1 MADFL
6 LSVGADVDESYIQLQ
21 KDIKKLS
28 TMLAK
33 DPVLVKVSLD
43 VDGVSTKV
51 IEKQLDTKKNIKKIS
66 KETSEDETVSL
77 NKQIALYNKINR
89 LVNSIGLNMQ
99 RRWTAAT
106 NTPSGVELSGIS
118 DFLSNLKE
126 QDLSDSKI
134 FDTVSQSVAEAEL
147 RIKDLNHE
155 IQLGGKNTK
164 AWGDRITGL
173 ASKFN
178 TWFTLSQAIMAAYS
192 TARKMITAVVELDTA
207 MTELKKVTNETDEVY
222 EKFLDNASTRAKNL
236 GAALSDTVTA
246 TADFARLGYN
256 LKEAEELAD
265 AAIVYKNVGDG
276 IEDISEASESII
288 ATMQAFGIAAEDSM
302 SVVDKFNETG
312 NNYAISSKGVGD
324 ALLRSAAAMDAANN
338 SLDET
343 IALATAANT
352 IVQDPEKVGTTLKV
366 VSMYLRA
373 AKTEAEDAGESTD
386 GMANSVSELRNEIL
400 ALTGNKVD
408 IQIDDNTFKSTYQI
422 LKELSQVW
430 GDLTD
435 ISQANILEMVGG
447 KRNANVVA
455 ALLENFSVA
464 ENALATSASAS
475 GSALAENEKYLDS
488 IQGKMSQF
496 KASFEALSSNAID
509 NEIVKDLIDIGTG
522 LLNLTN
528 QAARLNMVFGS
539 LIALF
544 YTFKGISVAT
554 HIHDIADA
562 LISGAKTADQMKSA
576 VDALSSAEKKQL
588 SIMIDN
594 AVTKQALNSAEGA
607 LTATKAAEI
616 KTTLGLAAANKTLDV
631 SAKGLKATFKSLG
644 AAIPVW
650 GWIAIGAEVLISV
663 ISAISLAAE
672 KSAQKMEE
680 LNSEFETL
688 TSEISNSAGSY
699 QQLATQFNQIVP
711 RFTELA
717 DGVDQF
723 GKNIQLTDE
732 EYAEFLQLNN
742 QIAEMFPEL
751 NLGMDE
757 NGNYMLALS
766 YSSDTLTE
774 SLRAQLEVQRELAAQ
789 NAADK
794 MPDLLDNVSEQSKTY
809 ENQIK
814 ELKADIEEY
823 QTAISGLSSAG
834 VTYIN
839 PYDDRVLA
847 LRRMLGQSKEEWDN
861 FVSEYIKDEATASI
875 DWGALVN
882 SKEVQDAL
890 GSTVDKTE
898 TELNRLEGIVSSKWK
913 KINQSAIAMTQLD
926 PVYNKLDESLQAIS
940 LKMVGALNF
949 EELGLSTQDEIENYI
964 YNNILSPLNNATPEV
979 QEAVASLSKL
989 DNFTI
994 GDGFDSSSY
1003 EEAVNKVLES
1013 LKELNVPEEL
1023 RASIKDFYDEVAE
1036 GANKAAEANDNLANS
1051 ASGMLSS
1058 LQKTEN
1064 GLNQLDQI
1072 YTDIY
1077 NKGDFDWSSLIDEDF
1092 ASQFGNLEAYEN
1104 FVEVVANSP
1113 KDIAA
1118 CQEAF
1123 NKLTSEYI
1131 YNSGVLKNVTDETKN
1146 LTVAFLQQQG
1156 VANASAIVDAQ
1167 LSYNKSVLKY
1177 ETAEFANMSYFE
1189 ALGMYETVEAGEAE
1203 KEALAGL
1210 VLQKALLNANEIDT
1224 TSEIE
1229 QLINVANAA
1238 NVTTESYKRLAQA
1251 RDYMMKAER
1260 YEQAAKESQSV
1271 SDKTHYLNDAKKYYN
1286 LAQEILTDAK
1296 TYQYNAIDPNKFK
1309 VSYSGGSSYRD
1320 AVKSAEEAAKKS
1332 AEKQETWFE
1341 KEYAYH
1347 QHLRNMNQESEEN
1360 YLSWLNSAYKR
1371 AYNERIIELDDYYKY
1386 QEEVYSG
1393 LQDLFKDYLSD
1404 IEHEISMRE
1413 NFDGESKKIIQLYRK
1428 LISEV
1433 EKEIKSARAN
1443 GLSDTDDYIQELQG
1457 KWQDYSDAIK
1467 EIQEDTTEAA
1477 KDAVK
1482 DLVDIRI
1489 DMLKQDLENEKD
1501 AIEEKLDKLKE
1512 FYDKQKEMLQDQ
1524 YDEEKYL
1531 EDQSEKRKTVADIQA
1546 EIAQLEYDNS
1556 AWAQKRKL
1564 ELAEELADA
1573 QKDLNDFE
1581 KDHALETAQ
1590 DELDKIYEM
1599 QEEEMNAELEL
1610 LDKKINDA
1618 KALYDQAIAD
1628 IKNGSTALYEEM
1640 ILWNQ
1645 KYGDGIDETI
1655 KTSWENAY
1663 VALKN
1668 YYDLYGKYYENIK
1681 LSNATGYNPPKGSW
1695 DSSNISGTN
1704 PSNKKPPVSKPSG
1717 GSSAGQATN
1726 KPSLSKGSTVTVKKT
1741 ATHFGSKSKGVRMDS
1756 FVPGSKFTVYQTSG
1770 DQVLIGLNGVY
1781 TGWIKKTD
1789 IVGYAKGTRK
1799 ATPGLHRIDEL
1810 GVETIFE
1817 SADGSRYKMFSGGEK
1832 VLNAKASN
1840 FLYDFANGGN
1850 DILIKLIKS
1859 LFDNNSLNNIST
1871 SNNYNEINMGD
1882 IIVRGNADKQTV
1894 SEIRRAQRESL
1905 TEMLKSFNNLNK

>member
-21 KDIKKLS
+21 KDIKELS
-28 TMLAK
+28 SRLAK

-77 NKQIALYNKINR
+77 NKQIALYNKISR
-89 LVNSIGLNMQ
+89 LVDSIGLNMQ

-155 IQLGGKNTK
+155 IQLSGKNTK

-178 TWFTLSQAIMAAYS
+178 TWFTLSQAIMAAYN

-302 SVVDKFNETG
+302 LVVDKFNETG

-522 LLNLTN
+522 LLNVTN
-528 QAARLNMVFGS
+528 QAAKLMTI
-539 LIALF
+539 LPPITALLVS
-544 YTFKGISVAT
+544 FKGLSVAT

-576 VDALSSAEKKQL
+576 VDALSSVEKKQL

-650 GWIAIGAEVLISV
+650 GWIAIGVEVLISV

-688 TSEISNSAGSY
+688 TSEISSSASSY

-723 GKNIQLTDE
+723 GKNIRLTDE

-751 NLGMDE
+751 NLGIDE

-774 SLRAQLEVQRELAAQ
+774 SLKAQLEVQRELAAQ

-794 MPDLLDNVSEQSKTY
+794 MPELLSNVSEQAE
-809 ENQIK
+809 ENKDKIQDFKKILDDYNKYRDKFIGNNSAFINSNAAKAMSNLLGGSAKWTELLDKYRKEDSRVDWEALINSPEIK
-814 ELKADIEEY
+814 NA
-823 QTAISGLSSAG
+823 
-834 VTYIN
+834 
-839 PYDDRVLA
+839 
-847 LRRMLGQSKEEWDN
+847 
-861 FVSEYIKDEATASI
+861 
-875 DWGALVN
+875 
-882 SKEVQDAL
+882 
-890 GSTVDKTE
+890 VDKTE
-898 TELNRLEGIVSSKWK
+898 SEINRLEGIMSSKWK
-913 KINQSAIAMTQLD
+913 QVTQSAVASTQLT
-926 PVYNKLDESLQAIS
+926 PIFSELDEGLQTIS
-940 LKMVGALNF
+940 LKMVGALDF
-949 EELGLSTQDEIENYI
+949 EKLGLSTQDDIESYI
-964 YNNILSPLNNATPEV
+964 YSDILSPLDKISPEV
-979 QEAVASLSKL
+979 QEAMTSLL
-989 DNFTI
+989 DLGNFSN

-1003 EEAVNKVLES
+1003 KESVNKVLES
-1013 LKELNVPEEL
+1013 LKELDVPEEL

-1064 GLNQLDQI
+1064 GLSQLDKI

-1077 NKGDFDWSSLIDEDF
+1077 NKGDFDWSSLVDEDF

-1123 NKLTSEYI
+1123 NKLTTEYI
-1131 YNSGVLKNVTDETKN
+1131 YNSGVLKDVTDETRN
-1146 LTVAFLQQQG
+1146 LTIAYLEQNG
-1156 VANASAIVDAQ
+1156 IANAAAIVDAQ
-1167 LSYNKSVLKY
+1167 LAYNKALLKY

-1189 ALGMYETVEAGEAE
+1189 ALSMYQTVEAGEVE
-1203 KEALAGL
+1203 KAALAGL
-1210 VLQKALLNANEIDT
+1210 VLQKAALNANKIDT
-1224 TSEIE
+1224 TAEIE

-1260 YEQAAKESQSV
+1260 YEQSAKESQSV

-1286 LAQEILTDAK
+1286 LAQEILTDPK
-1296 TYQYNAIDPNKFK
+1296 TYQYNAIDPNKFI
-1309 VSYSGGSSYRD
+1309 SYSGGSSYRD
-1320 AVKSAEEAAKKS
+1320 AVKSAEETAKKS

-1347 QHLRNMNQESEEN
+1347 QHLRNMNQESEED
-1360 YLSWLNSAYKR
+1360 YLAWLNSAYKR

-1386 QEEVYSG
+1386 
-1393 LQDLFKDYLSD
+1393 
-1404 IEHEISMRE
+1404 
-1413 NFDGESKKIIQLYRK
+1413 
-1428 LISEV
+1428 
-1433 EKEIKSARAN
+1433 
-1443 GLSDTDDYIQELQG
+1443 
-1457 KWQDYSDAIK
+1457 
-1467 EIQEDTTEAA
+1467 
-1477 KDAVK
+1477 
-1482 DLVDIRI
+1482 
-1489 DMLKQDLENEKD
+1489 
-1501 AIEEKLDKLKE
+1501 
-1512 FYDKQKEMLQDQ
+1512 
-1524 YDEEKYL
+1524 
-1531 EDQSEKRKTVADIQA
+1531 
-1546 EIAQLEYDNS
+1546 
-1556 AWAQKRKL
+1556 
-1564 ELAEELADA
+1564 
-1573 QKDLNDFE
+1573 
-1581 KDHALETAQ
+1581 
-1590 DELDKIYEM
+1590 
-1599 QEEEMNAELEL
+1599 
-1610 LDKKINDA
+1610 
-1618 KALYDQAIAD
+1618 
-1628 IKNGSTALYEEM
+1628 
-1640 ILWNQ
+1640 
-1645 KYGDGIDETI
+1645 
-1655 KTSWENAY
+1655 
-1663 VALKN
+1663 
-1668 YYDLYGKYYENIK
+1668 
-1681 LSNATGYNPPKGSW
+1681 
-1695 DSSNISGTN
+1695 
-1704 PSNKKPPVSKPSG
+1704 
-1717 GSSAGQATN
+1717 
-1726 KPSLSKGSTVTVKKT
+1726 
-1741 ATHFGSKSKGVRMDS
+1741 
-1756 FVPGSKFTVYQTSG
+1756 
-1770 DQVLIGLNGVY
+1770 
-1781 TGWIKKTD
+1781 
-1789 IVGYAKGTRK
+1789 
-1799 ATPGLHRIDEL
+1799 
-1810 GVETIFE
+1810 
-1817 SADGSRYKMFSGGEK
+1817 
-1832 VLNAKASN
+1832 
-1840 FLYDFANGGN
+1840 
-1850 DILIKLIKS
+1850 
-1859 LFDNNSLNNIST
+1859 
-1871 SNNYNEINMGD
+1871 
-1882 IIVRGNADKQTV
+1882 
-1894 SEIRRAQRESL
+1894 
-1905 TEMLKSFNNLNK
+1905 

>member
-21 KDIKKLS
+21 KDIKELS
-28 TMLAK
+28 SRLAK

-77 NKQIALYNKINR
+77 NKQIALYNKISR

-302 SVVDKFNETG
+302 LVVDKFNETG

-400 ALTGNKVD
+400 ALTGNRID
-408 IQIDDNTFKSTYQI
+408 IQADANSFKSTYQI

-464 ENALATSASAS
+464 EDALATSASAS

-488 IQGKMSQF
+488 IRGKMSQF

-509 NEIVKDLIDIGTG
+509 NDIVKNLIDIGTG

-528 QAARLNMVFGS
+528 QTSKLITIWPS
-539 LIALF
+539 LLALF
-544 YTFKGISVAT
+544 ATFKGLSVAT

-576 VDALSSAEKKQL
+576 VDALSSVEKKQL

-650 GWIAIGAEVLISV
+650 GWIAIGVEVLISV

-688 TSEISNSAGSY
+688 TSEISSSASSY

-751 NLGMDE
+751 NLGIDE

-766 YSSDTLTE
+766 YSSDTLTK
-774 SLRAQLEVQRELAAQ
+774 SLKAQLEVQRELAAQ
-789 NAADK
+789 NAAEK

-809 ENQIK
+809 KNQIK
-814 ELKADIEEY
+814 ELKSDIEEY
-823 QTAISGLSSAG
+823 QTAVSGLSSAG

-839 PYDDRVLA
+839 PYDNRVLA
-847 LRRMLGQSKEEWDN
+847 LRRMLGQTKEEWDN

-875 DWGALVN
+875 DWGALIN

-890 GSTVDKTE
+890 RDTVDRAE
-898 TELNRLEGIVSSKWK
+898 ADMNRLEGIMSSKWR
-913 KINQSAIAMTQLD
+913 KINQSAVSMTQLD
-926 PVYNKLDESLQAIS
+926 PVYNELDENLQAIS
-940 LKMVGALNF
+940 LKIVGALDF
-949 EELGLSTQDEIENYI
+949 EKLGLSTKDKIEDYI
-964 YNNILSPLNNATPEV
+964 YENILYPLSKASPEV

-989 DNFTI
+989 DNFSS

-1003 EEAVNKVLES
+1003 KESVNKVLES
-1013 LKELNVPEEL
+1013 LKELDVPKEL

-1064 GLNQLDQI
+1064 GLSQLDQI

-1123 NKLTSEYI
+1123 NKLTTEYI
-1131 YNSGVLKNVTDETKN
+1131 HSSGVLKNVTAETRD
-1146 LTVAFLQQQG
+1146 LTIAYLEQNG
-1156 VANASAIVDAQ
+1156 VANAAAIVDRQ
-1167 LSYNKSVLKY
+1167 LSYEKEKLKYTSGEFANISY
-1177 ETAEFANMSYFE
+1177 ETALGLYQEAEAGSITQQVLAALLFQKQSLNENPIDTSAEVAQLINLAEAAKFSADAMAKLQVAKSYMK
-1189 ALGMYETVEAGEAE
+1189 MYEN
-1203 KEALAGL
+1203 
-1210 VLQKALLNANEIDT
+1210 ALLNAKDA
-1224 TSEIE
+1224 SEISRDFF
-1229 QLINVANAA
+1229 LNNAD
-1238 NVTTESYKRLAQA
+1238 T
-1251 RDYMMKAER
+1251 
-1260 YEQAAKESQSV
+1260 
-1271 SDKTHYLNDAKKYYN
+1271 YLNR
-1286 LAQEILTDAK
+1286 AQELIKEVGNMSFSEVGQAE
-1296 TYQYNAIDPNKFK
+1296 FK
-1309 VSYSGGSSYRD
+1309 IKYSGGSSYRD

-1347 QHLRNMNQESEEN
+1347 QHLRNMNQESEED
-1360 YLSWLNSAYKR
+1360 YLNWLNSAYKR

-1386 QEEVYSG
+1386 
-1393 LQDLFKDYLSD
+1393 
-1404 IEHEISMRE
+1404 
-1413 NFDGESKKIIQLYRK
+1413 
-1428 LISEV
+1428 
-1433 EKEIKSARAN
+1433 
-1443 GLSDTDDYIQELQG
+1443 
-1457 KWQDYSDAIK
+1457 
-1467 EIQEDTTEAA
+1467 
-1477 KDAVK
+1477 
-1482 DLVDIRI
+1482 
-1489 DMLKQDLENEKD
+1489 
-1501 AIEEKLDKLKE
+1501 
-1512 FYDKQKEMLQDQ
+1512 
-1524 YDEEKYL
+1524 
-1531 EDQSEKRKTVADIQA
+1531 
-1546 EIAQLEYDNS
+1546 
-1556 AWAQKRKL
+1556 
-1564 ELAEELADA
+1564 
-1573 QKDLNDFE
+1573 
-1581 KDHALETAQ
+1581 
-1590 DELDKIYEM
+1590 
-1599 QEEEMNAELEL
+1599 
-1610 LDKKINDA
+1610 
-1618 KALYDQAIAD
+1618 
-1628 IKNGSTALYEEM
+1628 
-1640 ILWNQ
+1640 
-1645 KYGDGIDETI
+1645 
-1655 KTSWENAY
+1655 
-1663 VALKN
+1663 
-1668 YYDLYGKYYENIK
+1668 
-1681 LSNATGYNPPKGSW
+1681 
-1695 DSSNISGTN
+1695 
-1704 PSNKKPPVSKPSG
+1704 
-1717 GSSAGQATN
+1717 
-1726 KPSLSKGSTVTVKKT
+1726 
-1741 ATHFGSKSKGVRMDS
+1741 
-1756 FVPGSKFTVYQTSG
+1756 
-1770 DQVLIGLNGVY
+1770 
-1781 TGWIKKTD
+1781 
-1789 IVGYAKGTRK
+1789 
-1799 ATPGLHRIDEL
+1799 
-1810 GVETIFE
+1810 
-1817 SADGSRYKMFSGGEK
+1817 
-1832 VLNAKASN
+1832 
-1840 FLYDFANGGN
+1840 
-1850 DILIKLIKS
+1850 
-1859 LFDNNSLNNIST
+1859 
-1871 SNNYNEINMGD
+1871 
-1882 IIVRGNADKQTV
+1882 
-1894 SEIRRAQRESL
+1894 
-1905 TEMLKSFNNLNK
+1905 

>member
-43 VDGVSTKV
+43 TDGVSTKV
-51 IEKQLDTKKNIKKIS
+51 IEKQLDTKKNIKKVS
-66 KETSEDETVSL
+66 EETSEKETVSL
-77 NKQIALYNKINR
+77 NKQIALYNKISR

-99 RRWTAAT
+99 RKWTAAT

-222 EKFLDNASTRAKNL
+222 KKFLDNASTRAKKI

-288 ATMQAFGIAAEDSM
+288 ATMQAFGMAAEDSM
-302 SVVDKFNETG
+302 LVVDKFNETG

-324 ALLRSAAAMDAANN
+324 ALLRSAAAMNAANN

-488 IQGKMSQF
+488 IRGKMSQF

-509 NEIVKDLIDIGTG
+509 NEIVKVLIDIGTG
-522 LLNLTN
+522 LLNVTN
-528 QAARLNMVFGS
+528 QTIKLITIWPS
-539 LIALF
+539 LLALF
-544 YTFKGISVAT
+544 ATFKGLSVAT
-554 HIHDIADA
+554 RIHDIADA
-562 LISGAKTADQMKSA
+562 LISGAKTADQMKTA
-576 VDALSSAEKKQL
+576 VDALSSVEKKQL

-650 GWIAIGAEVLISV
+650 GWIAIGVEVLISV

-723 GKNIQLTDE
+723 GKNIRLTDE

-774 SLRAQLEVQRELAAQ
+774 SLRTQLEVQRELAAQ

-794 MPDLLDNVSEQSKTY
+794 MPELLNNISEQSKATDK
-809 ENQIK
+809 QLS
-814 ELKADIEEY
+814 ELEDR
-823 QTAISGLSSAG
+823 LSA
-834 VTYIN
+834 YN
-839 PYDDRVLA
+839 
-847 LRRMLGQSKEEWDN
+847 K
-861 FVSEYIKDEATASI
+861 IKDKTFNEITGAQAQPEFFKAYGSDVIEWEKLQAKYTKLVKSESGIETAVI
-875 DWGALVN
+875 DWNAILN
-882 SKEVQDAL
+882 SPEFASAVSGIEADM
-890 GSTVDKTE
+890 
-898 TELNRLEGIVSSKWK
+898 NRLEGIMSSRWK
-913 KINQSAIAMTQLD
+913 KINQSAVAMTQLD
-926 PVYNKLDESLQAIS
+926 PMYNELDKNLQAIS

-949 EELGLSTQDEIENYI
+949 EKLGLSTQDEIETYI
-964 YNNILSPLNNATPEV
+964 YNNILSPLNSATPEV

-989 DNFTI
+989 DNFSI
-994 GDGFDSSSY
+994 GGGFDTSAY
-1003 EEAVNKVLES
+1003 KDAVDEVIVDLKALKVPDGL
-1013 LKELNVPEEL
+1013 LT
-1023 RASIKDFYDEVAE
+1023 SIQNFYNEVAE
-1036 GANKAAEANDNLANS
+1036 GAKKAAEENDKLANS
-1051 ASGMLSS
+1051 VSGMLSS
-1058 LQKTEN
+1058 LQKNTES
-1064 GLNQLDQI
+1064 GLSQLDKI

-1123 NKLTSEYI
+1123 NKLTTEYI
-1131 YNSGVLKNVTDETKN
+1131 HSSGVLKNVTAETRD
-1146 LTVAFLQQQG
+1146 LTIAYLEQNG
-1156 VANASAIVDAQ
+1156 VANAAAIVDRQ
-1167 LSYNKSVLKY
+1167 LSYEKEKLKYTSGEFANISY
-1177 ETAEFANMSYFE
+1177 ETALGLYQEAEAGSITQQVLAALLFQKQSLNENPIDTSAEVAQLINLAEAAKFSTDAMAKLQVAKSYMK
-1189 ALGMYETVEAGEAE
+1189 MYEN
-1203 KEALAGL
+1203 
-1210 VLQKALLNANEIDT
+1210 ALLNAKDA
-1224 TSEIE
+1224 SEISRDFF
-1229 QLINVANAA
+1229 LNNAD
-1238 NVTTESYKRLAQA
+1238 T
-1251 RDYMMKAER
+1251 
-1260 YEQAAKESQSV
+1260 
-1271 SDKTHYLNDAKKYYN
+1271 YLNR
-1286 LAQEILTDAK
+1286 AQELIKEVGNMSFSEVGQAE
-1296 TYQYNAIDPNKFK
+1296 FK
-1309 VSYSGGSSYRD
+1309 IKYSGGSSYRD

-1347 QHLRNMNQESEEN
+1347 QHLRNMNQESEED
-1360 YLSWLNSAYKR
+1360 YLNWLNSAYKR

-1386 QEEVYSG
+1386 
-1393 LQDLFKDYLSD
+1393 
-1404 IEHEISMRE
+1404 
-1413 NFDGESKKIIQLYRK
+1413 
-1428 LISEV
+1428 
-1433 EKEIKSARAN
+1433 
-1443 GLSDTDDYIQELQG
+1443 
-1457 KWQDYSDAIK
+1457 
-1467 EIQEDTTEAA
+1467 
-1477 KDAVK
+1477 
-1482 DLVDIRI
+1482 
-1489 DMLKQDLENEKD
+1489 
-1501 AIEEKLDKLKE
+1501 
-1512 FYDKQKEMLQDQ
+1512 
-1524 YDEEKYL
+1524 
-1531 EDQSEKRKTVADIQA
+1531 
-1546 EIAQLEYDNS
+1546 
-1556 AWAQKRKL
+1556 
-1564 ELAEELADA
+1564 
-1573 QKDLNDFE
+1573 
-1581 KDHALETAQ
+1581 
-1590 DELDKIYEM
+1590 
-1599 QEEEMNAELEL
+1599 
-1610 LDKKINDA
+1610 
-1618 KALYDQAIAD
+1618 
-1628 IKNGSTALYEEM
+1628 
-1640 ILWNQ
+1640 
-1645 KYGDGIDETI
+1645 
-1655 KTSWENAY
+1655 
-1663 VALKN
+1663 
-1668 YYDLYGKYYENIK
+1668 
-1681 LSNATGYNPPKGSW
+1681 
-1695 DSSNISGTN
+1695 
-1704 PSNKKPPVSKPSG
+1704 
-1717 GSSAGQATN
+1717 
-1726 KPSLSKGSTVTVKKT
+1726 
-1741 ATHFGSKSKGVRMDS
+1741 
-1756 FVPGSKFTVYQTSG
+1756 
-1770 DQVLIGLNGVY
+1770 
-1781 TGWIKKTD
+1781 
-1789 IVGYAKGTRK
+1789 
-1799 ATPGLHRIDEL
+1799 
-1810 GVETIFE
+1810 
-1817 SADGSRYKMFSGGEK
+1817 
-1832 VLNAKASN
+1832 
-1840 FLYDFANGGN
+1840 
-1850 DILIKLIKS
+1850 
-1859 LFDNNSLNNIST
+1859 
-1871 SNNYNEINMGD
+1871 
-1882 IIVRGNADKQTV
+1882 
-1894 SEIRRAQRESL
+1894 
-1905 TEMLKSFNNLNK
+1905 

>member
-21 KDIKKLS
+21 KDIKELS
-28 TMLAK
+28 SRLAK

-43 VDGVSTKV
+43 VDGASTKV

-77 NKQIALYNKINR
+77 NKQIALYNKISR
-89 LVNSIGLNMQ
+89 LVDSIGLNMQ

-134 FDTVSQSVAEAEL
+134 YDTVSQSVAEAEL

-222 EKFLDNASTRAKNL
+222 KEFLDNASVRARNL

-256 LKEAEELAD
+256 LREAEELAD

-288 ATMQAFGIAAEDSM
+288 STMQAFGIAAEDSM

-324 ALLRSAAAMDAANN
+324 ALLRSAAAMNAANN

-400 ALTGNKVD
+400 ALTGNRID
-408 IQIDDNTFKSTYQI
+408 IQADANSFKSTYQI

-464 ENALATSASAS
+464 EDALATSASAS

-488 IQGKMSQF
+488 IRGKMSQF

-528 QAARLNMVFGS
+528 QAAEFDMALVS
-539 LIALF
+539 LLALF
-544 YTFKGISVAT
+544 ATFKGLSVAT

-562 LISGAKTADQMKSA
+562 LISGTKTADQMKSA
-576 VDALSSAEKKQL
+576 VDALSSVEKKQL

-732 EYAEFLQLNN
+732 EYSEFLQLNN

-751 NLGMDE
+751 NLGIDE

-774 SLRAQLEVQRELAAQ
+774 SLKAQLEVQRELAAQ

-794 MPDLLDNVSEQSKTY
+794 MPELLSNVSEQAE
-809 ENQIK
+809 ENKDKIQDFKKILDDYNKYRDKFIGNNSAFINSNAAKAMSNLLGGSAKWTELLDKYRKEDSRVDWEALINSPEIK
-814 ELKADIEEY
+814 NA
-823 QTAISGLSSAG
+823 
-834 VTYIN
+834 
-839 PYDDRVLA
+839 
-847 LRRMLGQSKEEWDN
+847 
-861 FVSEYIKDEATASI
+861 
-875 DWGALVN
+875 
-882 SKEVQDAL
+882 
-890 GSTVDKTE
+890 VDKTE
-898 TELNRLEGIVSSKWK
+898 SEINRLEGIMSSKWK
-913 KINQSAIAMTQLD
+913 QVTQSAVASTQLT
-926 PVYNKLDESLQAIS
+926 PIFSELDEGLQTIS
-940 LKMVGALNF
+940 LKMVGALDF
-949 EELGLSTQDEIENYI
+949 EKLGLSTQDDIESYI
-964 YNNILSPLNNATPEV
+964 YSNILSPLDKISPEV
-979 QEAVASLSKL
+979 QEAMTSLL
-989 DNFTI
+989 DLGNFSN

-1003 EEAVNKVLES
+1003 KESVNKVLES
-1013 LKELNVPEEL
+1013 LKELDVPEEL

-1064 GLNQLDQI
+1064 GLSQLDQI

-1123 NKLTSEYI
+1123 NKLTTEYI
-1131 YNSGVLKNVTDETKN
+1131 HNSGVLKNVTAETRD
-1146 LTVAFLQQQG
+1146 LTIAYLEQNG
-1156 VANASAIVDAQ
+1156 VANAAAIVDRQ
-1167 LSYNKSVLKY
+1167 LSYEKEKLKYTSGEFANISY
-1177 ETAEFANMSYFE
+1177 ETALGLYQEAEAGSITQQVLAALLFQKQSLNKNPIDTSAEVAQLINLAEAAKFSADAMAKLQVAKSYMK
-1189 ALGMYETVEAGEAE
+1189 MYEN
-1203 KEALAGL
+1203 
-1210 VLQKALLNANEIDT
+1210 ALLNAKDA
-1224 TSEIE
+1224 SEISRDFF
-1229 QLINVANAA
+1229 LNNAD
-1238 NVTTESYKRLAQA
+1238 T
-1251 RDYMMKAER
+1251 
-1260 YEQAAKESQSV
+1260 
-1271 SDKTHYLNDAKKYYN
+1271 YLNR
-1286 LAQEILTDAK
+1286 AQELIKEVGNMSFSEVGQAE
-1296 TYQYNAIDPNKFK
+1296 FK
-1309 VSYSGGSSYRD
+1309 IKYSGGSSYRD

-1347 QHLRNMNQESEEN
+1347 QHLRNMNQESEED
-1360 YLSWLNSAYKR
+1360 YLNWLNSAYKR

-1386 QEEVYSG
+1386 
-1393 LQDLFKDYLSD
+1393 
-1404 IEHEISMRE
+1404 
-1413 NFDGESKKIIQLYRK
+1413 
-1428 LISEV
+1428 
-1433 EKEIKSARAN
+1433 
-1443 GLSDTDDYIQELQG
+1443 
-1457 KWQDYSDAIK
+1457 
-1467 EIQEDTTEAA
+1467 
-1477 KDAVK
+1477 
-1482 DLVDIRI
+1482 
-1489 DMLKQDLENEKD
+1489 
-1501 AIEEKLDKLKE
+1501 
-1512 FYDKQKEMLQDQ
+1512 
-1524 YDEEKYL
+1524 
-1531 EDQSEKRKTVADIQA
+1531 
-1546 EIAQLEYDNS
+1546 
-1556 AWAQKRKL
+1556 
-1564 ELAEELADA
+1564 
-1573 QKDLNDFE
+1573 
-1581 KDHALETAQ
+1581 
-1590 DELDKIYEM
+1590 
-1599 QEEEMNAELEL
+1599 
-1610 LDKKINDA
+1610 
-1618 KALYDQAIAD
+1618 
-1628 IKNGSTALYEEM
+1628 
-1640 ILWNQ
+1640 
-1645 KYGDGIDETI
+1645 
-1655 KTSWENAY
+1655 
-1663 VALKN
+1663 
-1668 YYDLYGKYYENIK
+1668 
-1681 LSNATGYNPPKGSW
+1681 
-1695 DSSNISGTN
+1695 
-1704 PSNKKPPVSKPSG
+1704 
-1717 GSSAGQATN
+1717 
-1726 KPSLSKGSTVTVKKT
+1726 
-1741 ATHFGSKSKGVRMDS
+1741 
-1756 FVPGSKFTVYQTSG
+1756 
-1770 DQVLIGLNGVY
+1770 
-1781 TGWIKKTD
+1781 
-1789 IVGYAKGTRK
+1789 
-1799 ATPGLHRIDEL
+1799 
-1810 GVETIFE
+1810 
-1817 SADGSRYKMFSGGEK
+1817 
-1832 VLNAKASN
+1832 
-1840 FLYDFANGGN
+1840 
-1850 DILIKLIKS
+1850 
-1859 LFDNNSLNNIST
+1859 
-1871 SNNYNEINMGD
+1871 
-1882 IIVRGNADKQTV
+1882 
-1894 SEIRRAQRESL
+1894 
-1905 TEMLKSFNNLNK
+1905 

>member
-43 VDGVSTKV
+43 TDGVSTKV
-51 IEKQLDTKKNIKKIS
+51 IEKQLDTKKNIKKVS
-66 KETSEDETVSL
+66 EETSEKETVSL
-77 NKQIALYNKINR
+77 NKQIALYNKISR

-222 EKFLDNASTRAKNL
+222 EKFLDNASTRAKKL

-288 ATMQAFGIAAEDSM
+288 ATMQAFGMAAEDSM
-302 SVVDKFNETG
+302 LVVDKFNETG

-324 ALLRSAAAMDAANN
+324 ALLRSAAAMNAANN

-455 ALLENFSVA
+455 ALLENFSIA
-464 ENALATSASAS
+464 ESALATSASAS

-509 NEIVKDLIDIGTG
+509 NEIVKVLIDIGTG

-528 QAARLNMVFGS
+528 QTAKLDIEVAS

-544 YTFKGISVAT
+544 GIFKGLSVAT

-576 VDALSSAEKKQL
+576 VDALSSVEKKQL

-650 GWIAIGAEVLISV
+650 GWIAIGVEVLISV

-723 GKNIQLTDE
+723 GKNIRLTDE

-774 SLRAQLEVQRELAAQ
+774 SLRTQLEVQRELAAQ

-794 MPDLLDNVSEQSKTY
+794 MPELLNNISEQSKATDK
-809 ENQIK
+809 QLS
-814 ELKADIEEY
+814 ELEDR
-823 QTAISGLSSAG
+823 LSA
-834 VTYIN
+834 YN
-839 PYDDRVLA
+839 
-847 LRRMLGQSKEEWDN
+847 K
-861 FVSEYIKDEATASI
+861 IKDKTFNEITGAQAQPEFFKAYGSDVIEWEKLQAKYTKLVKSESGIETAVI
-875 DWGALVN
+875 DWNAILN
-882 SKEVQDAL
+882 SPEFASAVSGIEADM
-890 GSTVDKTE
+890 
-898 TELNRLEGIVSSKWK
+898 NRLEGIMSSKWK
-913 KINQSAIAMTQLD
+913 KINQSAVAMTQLD
-926 PVYNKLDESLQAIS
+926 PVYNELDENLQAIS

-949 EELGLSTQDEIENYI
+949 EKLGLSTQDEIESYI
-964 YNNILSPLNNATPEV
+964 YNNILSPLNSATPEV

-989 DNFTI
+989 DNFSN

-1003 EEAVNKVLES
+1003 KEAVNKVLDS
-1013 LKELNVPEEL
+1013 LEELDVPEEL
-1023 RASIKDFYDEVAE
+1023 RTSIKNFYDEVAK

-1058 LQKTEN
+1058 LQKAEN

-1092 ASQFGNLEAYEN
+1092 ASQFGNLETYEN

-1123 NKLTSEYI
+1123 NKLTTEYV
-1131 YNSGVLKNVTDETKN
+1131 YSSGVLKDVTEETRN
-1146 LTVAFLQQQG
+1146 LTIAYLEQKG
-1156 VANASAIVDAQ
+1156 IANAAAIVDTQ
-1167 LSYNKSVLKY
+1167 LAYNKAVLKY
-1177 ETAEFANMSYFE
+1177 ETAEFANMSYTE
-1189 ALGMYETVEAGEAE
+1189 ALAMYETVKAGEIETA
-1203 KEALAGL
+1203 ALAGL

-1224 TSEIE
+1224 SSEID
-1229 QLINVANAA
+1229 QLISVANAA
-1238 NVTTESYKRLAQA
+1238 NITTESYKRLAQA
-1251 RDYMMKAER
+1251 KEYIAKAEW
-1260 YEQAAKESQSV
+1260 YENYSKNGKFDSPEAASNYMNTAQYFYKR
-1271 SDKTHYLNDAKKYYN
+1271 
-1286 LAQEILTDAK
+1286 AQEILTDAQ
-1296 TYQYNAIDPNKFK
+1296 TYQYNPIDPNKFK

-1347 QHLRNMNQESEEN
+1347 QHLRNMNQESEED
-1360 YLSWLNSAYKR
+1360 YLNWLNSAYKR

-1386 QEEVYSG
+1386 
-1393 LQDLFKDYLSD
+1393 
-1404 IEHEISMRE
+1404 
-1413 NFDGESKKIIQLYRK
+1413 
-1428 LISEV
+1428 
-1433 EKEIKSARAN
+1433 
-1443 GLSDTDDYIQELQG
+1443 
-1457 KWQDYSDAIK
+1457 
-1467 EIQEDTTEAA
+1467 
-1477 KDAVK
+1477 
-1482 DLVDIRI
+1482 
-1489 DMLKQDLENEKD
+1489 
-1501 AIEEKLDKLKE
+1501 
-1512 FYDKQKEMLQDQ
+1512 
-1524 YDEEKYL
+1524 
-1531 EDQSEKRKTVADIQA
+1531 
-1546 EIAQLEYDNS
+1546 
-1556 AWAQKRKL
+1556 
-1564 ELAEELADA
+1564 
-1573 QKDLNDFE
+1573 
-1581 KDHALETAQ
+1581 
-1590 DELDKIYEM
+1590 
-1599 QEEEMNAELEL
+1599 
-1610 LDKKINDA
+1610 
-1618 KALYDQAIAD
+1618 
-1628 IKNGSTALYEEM
+1628 
-1640 ILWNQ
+1640 
-1645 KYGDGIDETI
+1645 
-1655 KTSWENAY
+1655 
-1663 VALKN
+1663 
-1668 YYDLYGKYYENIK
+1668 
-1681 LSNATGYNPPKGSW
+1681 
-1695 DSSNISGTN
+1695 
-1704 PSNKKPPVSKPSG
+1704 
-1717 GSSAGQATN
+1717 
-1726 KPSLSKGSTVTVKKT
+1726 
-1741 ATHFGSKSKGVRMDS
+1741 
-1756 FVPGSKFTVYQTSG
+1756 
-1770 DQVLIGLNGVY
+1770 
-1781 TGWIKKTD
+1781 
-1789 IVGYAKGTRK
+1789 
-1799 ATPGLHRIDEL
+1799 
-1810 GVETIFE
+1810 
-1817 SADGSRYKMFSGGEK
+1817 
-1832 VLNAKASN
+1832 
-1840 FLYDFANGGN
+1840 
-1850 DILIKLIKS
+1850 
-1859 LFDNNSLNNIST
+1859 
-1871 SNNYNEINMGD
+1871 
-1882 IIVRGNADKQTV
+1882 
-1894 SEIRRAQRESL
+1894 
-1905 TEMLKSFNNLNK
+1905 

>member
-1 MADFL
+1 M
-6 LSVGADVDESYIQLQ
+6 
-21 KDIKKLS
+21 
-28 TMLAK
+28 
-33 DPVLVKVSLD
+33 
-43 VDGVSTKV
+43 
-51 IEKQLDTKKNIKKIS
+51 
-66 KETSEDETVSL
+66 
-77 NKQIALYNKINR
+77 
-89 LVNSIGLNMQ
+89 
-99 RRWTAAT
+99 
-106 NTPSGVELSGIS
+106 
-118 DFLSNLKE
+118 
-126 QDLSDSKI
+126 
-134 FDTVSQSVAEAEL
+134 
-147 RIKDLNHE
+147 
-155 IQLGGKNTK
+155 
-164 AWGDRITGL
+164 
-173 ASKFN
+173 
-178 TWFTLSQAIMAAYS
+178 
-192 TARKMITAVVELDTA
+192 
-207 MTELKKVTNETDEVY
+207 
-222 EKFLDNASTRAKNL
+222 
-236 GAALSDTVTA
+236 
-246 TADFARLGYN
+246 
-256 LKEAEELAD
+256 
-265 AAIVYKNVGDG
+265 
-276 IEDISEASESII
+276 
-288 ATMQAFGIAAEDSM
+288 
-302 SVVDKFNETG
+302 
-312 NNYAISSKGVGD
+312 
-324 ALLRSAAAMDAANN
+324 
-338 SLDET
+338 
-343 IALATAANT
+343 
-352 IVQDPEKVGTTLKV
+352 
-366 VSMYLRA
+366 
-373 AKTEAEDAGESTD
+373 
-386 GMANSVSELRNEIL
+386 
-400 ALTGNKVD
+400 
-408 IQIDDNTFKSTYQI
+408 
-422 LKELSQVW
+422 
-430 GDLTD
+430 TD

-464 ENALATSASAS
+464 ENALATSASSS

-509 NEIVKDLIDIGTG
+509 NEIIKDLIDIGTG

-528 QAARLNMVFGS
+528 QAARLNMAFGS
-539 LIALF
+539 LVALF
-544 YTFKGISVAT
+544 FAFKGVAVAT

-576 VDALSSAEKKQL
+576 VDALSSVEKKQL

-774 SLRAQLEVQRELAAQ
+774 SLKAQLEVQRELAAQ

-794 MPDLLDNVSEQSKTY
+794 MPELLSNVSEQAE
-809 ENQIK
+809 ENKDKIQDFKKILDDYNKYRDKFIGNNSAFINSNAAKAMSNLLGGSAKWTELLDKYRKEDSRVDWEALINSPEIK
-814 ELKADIEEY
+814 NA
-823 QTAISGLSSAG
+823 
-834 VTYIN
+834 
-839 PYDDRVLA
+839 
-847 LRRMLGQSKEEWDN
+847 
-861 FVSEYIKDEATASI
+861 
-875 DWGALVN
+875 
-882 SKEVQDAL
+882 
-890 GSTVDKTE
+890 VDKTE
-898 TELNRLEGIVSSKWK
+898 SEINRLEGIMSSKWK
-913 KINQSAIAMTQLD
+913 QVTQSAVASTQLT
-926 PVYNKLDESLQAIS
+926 PIFSELDEGLQTIS
-940 LKMVGALNF
+940 LKMVGALDF
-949 EELGLSTQDEIENYI
+949 EKLGLSTQDDIESYI
-964 YNNILSPLNNATPEV
+964 YSNILSPLDKISPEV
-979 QEAVASLSKL
+979 QDEMTSLL
-989 DNFTI
+989 DLGNFSN

-1123 NKLTSEYI
+1123 NKLTTEYI
-1131 YNSGVLKNVTDETKN
+1131 HNSGVLKNVTAETRD
-1146 LTVAFLQQQG
+1146 LTIAYLEQNG
-1156 VANASAIVDAQ
+1156 VANAAAIVDRQ
-1167 LSYNKSVLKY
+1167 LSYEKEKLKYTSGEFANISY
-1177 ETAEFANMSYFE
+1177 ETALGLYQEAEAGSITQQVLAALLFQKQSLNKNPIDTSAEVAQLINLAEAAKFSADAMAKLQVAKSYMK
-1189 ALGMYETVEAGEAE
+1189 MYEN
-1203 KEALAGL
+1203 
-1210 VLQKALLNANEIDT
+1210 ALLNAKDA
-1224 TSEIE
+1224 SEISRDFF
-1229 QLINVANAA
+1229 LNNAD
-1238 NVTTESYKRLAQA
+1238 T
-1251 RDYMMKAER
+1251 
-1260 YEQAAKESQSV
+1260 
-1271 SDKTHYLNDAKKYYN
+1271 YLNR
-1286 LAQEILTDAK
+1286 AQELIKEVGNMSFSEVGQAE
-1296 TYQYNAIDPNKFK
+1296 FK
-1309 VSYSGGSSYRD
+1309 IKYSGGSSYRD

-1413 NFDGESKKIIQLYRK
+1413 NFDGESKKIIQLYKR

-1433 EKEIKSARAN
+1433 EKEIKNARVN

-1457 KWQDYSDAIK
+1457 KWQDYSNAIK

-1704 PSNKKPPVSKPSG
+1704 PSNKNPPASKPSG

-1882 IIVRGNADKQTV
+1882 IIVKGNTDKQTV

>member
-222 EKFLDNASTRAKNL
+222 ENFLDNASTRAKNL

-302 SVVDKFNETG
+302 LVVDKFNETG

-386 GMANSVSELRNEIL
+386 GMANSISELRNEIL

-496 KASFEALSSNAID
+496 KASFESLSSNAID

-528 QAARLNMVFGS
+528 QTSKLITIWPS
-539 LIALF
+539 LLALF
-544 YTFKGISVAT
+544 ATFKGLSVAT
-554 HIHDIADA
+554 HIHDISDA

-576 VDALSSAEKKQL
+576 VDALSSVEKKQL

-644 AAIPVW
+644 ASIPVW

-688 TSEISNSAGSY
+688 TSEISSSASSY

-723 GKNIQLTDE
+723 GKNIRLTDE

-774 SLRAQLEVQRELAAQ
+774 SLKAQLEVQRELAAQ

-814 ELKADIEEY
+814 ELKSDIEEY
-823 QTAISGLSSAG
+823 QTAVSGLSSAG

-839 PYDDRVLA
+839 PYDNRVLA
-847 LRRMLGQSKEEWDN
+847 LRRMLGQTKEEWDN

-875 DWGALVN
+875 DWGALIN

-890 GSTVDKTE
+890 RGTVDKAE
-898 TELNRLEGIVSSKWK
+898 AEMSRLEGIMSSKWK
-913 KINQSAIAMTQLD
+913 KINQSAVAMTQLD
-926 PVYNKLDESLQAIS
+926 PVYNKLDENLQAIS

-964 YNNILSPLNNATPEV
+964 YKNILFPLNSATPEV

-989 DNFTI
+989 DNFSI
-994 GDGFDSSSY
+994 GDGFDNSSY

-1013 LKELNVPEEL
+1013 LKKLNVPEEL

-1064 GLNQLDQI
+1064 GLSQLDQI

-1077 NKGDFDWSSLIDEDF
+1077 DKGDFDWSSLIDEDF

-1123 NKLTSEYI
+1123 NKLTTEYI
-1131 YNSGVLKNVTDETKN
+1131 HSSGVLKNVTAETRD
-1146 LTVAFLQQQG
+1146 LTIAYLEQNG
-1156 VANASAIVDAQ
+1156 VANAAAIVDRQ
-1167 LSYNKSVLKY
+1167 LSYEKEKLKYTSGEFANISY
-1177 ETAEFANMSYFE
+1177 ETALGLYQEAEAGSITQQVLAALLFQKQSLNENPIDTSAEVAQLINLAEAAKFSADAMAKLQVAKSYMK
-1189 ALGMYETVEAGEAE
+1189 MYEN
-1203 KEALAGL
+1203 
-1210 VLQKALLNANEIDT
+1210 ALLNAKDA
-1224 TSEIE
+1224 SEISRDFF
-1229 QLINVANAA
+1229 LNNAD
-1238 NVTTESYKRLAQA
+1238 T
-1251 RDYMMKAER
+1251 
-1260 YEQAAKESQSV
+1260 
-1271 SDKTHYLNDAKKYYN
+1271 YLSR
-1286 LAQEILTDAK
+1286 AQELIKEVGNMSFSEVGQAE
-1296 TYQYNAIDPNKFK
+1296 FK
-1309 VSYSGGSSYRD
+1309 IKYSGGSSYRD
-1320 AVKSAEEAAKKS
+1320 AVKAAEEAAKKS

-1347 QHLRNMNQESEEN
+1347 QHLRNMNQESEED
-1360 YLSWLNSAYKR
+1360 YLNWLNSAYKR

-1386 QEEVYSG
+1386 QEEVYKG
-1393 LQDLFKDYLSD
+1393 LQDVFKDYLND

-1413 NFDGESKKIIQLYRK
+1413 NFDGESKKIIQLYKR

-1433 EKEIKSARAN
+1433 EKEIKNARAN

-1610 LDKKINDA
+1610 LEKKINDA

-1695 DSSNISGTN
+1695 DSSSISGTN

-1840 FLYDFANGGN
+1840 FLYDFANGGS
-1850 DILIKLIKS
+1850 DVLIKLIKS
-1859 LFDNNSLNNIST
+1859 LFDNNALNNIST
-1871 SNNYNEINMGD
+1871 SNNYSEINMGD

>member
-77 NKQIALYNKINR
+77 NKQIALYNKISR
-89 LVNSIGLNMQ
+89 LVNSIGLNIQ
-99 RRWTAAT
+99 KKWTAAT

-118 DFLSNLKE
+118 DFLSNLKG
-126 QDLSDSKI
+126 QDLSDPKV

-147 RIKDLNHE
+147 RIKDLNQE

-222 EKFLDNASTRAKNL
+222 KDFLDSASTRAKNL

-276 IEDISEASESII
+276 IEDISDASESII

-302 SVVDKFNETG
+302 LVVDKFNETG

-366 VSMYLRA
+366 ISMYLRA

-400 ALTGNKVD
+400 ALTGNRID
-408 IQIDDNTFKSTYQI
+408 IQADANSFKSTYQI

-509 NEIVKDLIDIGTG
+509 NEIIKDLIDIGTG

-528 QAARLNMVFGS
+528 QAARLDMEVAS

-544 YTFKGISVAT
+544 GIFKGLSVAT

-576 VDALSSAEKKQL
+576 VDALSSVEKKQL

-607 LTATKAAEI
+607 LTATKATEI
-616 KTTLGLAAANKTLDV
+616 KTTLGLAVANKTLDV

-794 MPDLLDNVSEQSKTY
+794 MPELLSNVSEQAE
-809 ENQIK
+809 ENKDKIQDFKKILDDYNKYRDKFIGNNSAFINSNAAKAMSNLLGGSAKWTELLDKYRKEDSRVDWEALINSPEIK
-814 ELKADIEEY
+814 NA
-823 QTAISGLSSAG
+823 
-834 VTYIN
+834 
-839 PYDDRVLA
+839 
-847 LRRMLGQSKEEWDN
+847 
-861 FVSEYIKDEATASI
+861 
-875 DWGALVN
+875 
-882 SKEVQDAL
+882 
-890 GSTVDKTE
+890 VDKTE
-898 TELNRLEGIVSSKWK
+898 SEINRLEGIMSSKWK
-913 KINQSAIAMTQLD
+913 QVTQSAVASTQLT
-926 PVYNKLDESLQAIS
+926 PIFSELDEGLQTIS
-940 LKMVGALNF
+940 LKMVGALDF
-949 EELGLSTQDEIENYI
+949 EKLGLSTQDDIESYI
-964 YNNILSPLNNATPEV
+964 YSNILSPLDKISPEV
-979 QEAVASLSKL
+979 QEAMTSLL
-989 DNFTI
+989 DLGNFSN

-1003 EEAVNKVLES
+1003 KESVNKVLES
-1013 LKELNVPEEL
+1013 LKELDVPEEL

-1064 GLNQLDQI
+1064 GLSQLDQI

-1123 NKLTSEYI
+1123 NKLTTEYI
-1131 YNSGVLKNVTDETKN
+1131 HNSGVLKNVTAETRD
-1146 LTVAFLQQQG
+1146 LTIAYLEQNG
-1156 VANASAIVDAQ
+1156 VANAAAIVDRQ
-1167 LSYNKSVLKY
+1167 LSYEKEKLKYTSGEFANISY
-1177 ETAEFANMSYFE
+1177 ETALGLYQEAEAGSITQQVLAALLFQKQSLNKNPIDTSAEVAQLINLAEAAKFSADAMAKLQVAKSYMK
-1189 ALGMYETVEAGEAE
+1189 MYEN
-1203 KEALAGL
+1203 
-1210 VLQKALLNANEIDT
+1210 ALLNAKDA
-1224 TSEIE
+1224 SEISRDFF
-1229 QLINVANAA
+1229 LNNAD
-1238 NVTTESYKRLAQA
+1238 T
-1251 RDYMMKAER
+1251 
-1260 YEQAAKESQSV
+1260 
-1271 SDKTHYLNDAKKYYN
+1271 YLNR
-1286 LAQEILTDAK
+1286 AQELIKEVGNMSFSEVGQAE
-1296 TYQYNAIDPNKFK
+1296 FK
-1309 VSYSGGSSYRD
+1309 IKYSGGSSYRD

-1347 QHLRNMNQESEEN
+1347 QHLRNMNQESEED
-1360 YLSWLNSAYKR
+1360 YLNWLNSAYKR

-1386 QEEVYSG
+1386 
-1393 LQDLFKDYLSD
+1393 
-1404 IEHEISMRE
+1404 
-1413 NFDGESKKIIQLYRK
+1413 
-1428 LISEV
+1428 
-1433 EKEIKSARAN
+1433 
-1443 GLSDTDDYIQELQG
+1443 
-1457 KWQDYSDAIK
+1457 
-1467 EIQEDTTEAA
+1467 
-1477 KDAVK
+1477 
-1482 DLVDIRI
+1482 
-1489 DMLKQDLENEKD
+1489 
-1501 AIEEKLDKLKE
+1501 
-1512 FYDKQKEMLQDQ
+1512 
-1524 YDEEKYL
+1524 
-1531 EDQSEKRKTVADIQA
+1531 
-1546 EIAQLEYDNS
+1546 
-1556 AWAQKRKL
+1556 
-1564 ELAEELADA
+1564 
-1573 QKDLNDFE
+1573 
-1581 KDHALETAQ
+1581 
-1590 DELDKIYEM
+1590 
-1599 QEEEMNAELEL
+1599 
-1610 LDKKINDA
+1610 
-1618 KALYDQAIAD
+1618 
-1628 IKNGSTALYEEM
+1628 
-1640 ILWNQ
+1640 
-1645 KYGDGIDETI
+1645 
-1655 KTSWENAY
+1655 
-1663 VALKN
+1663 
-1668 YYDLYGKYYENIK
+1668 
-1681 LSNATGYNPPKGSW
+1681 
-1695 DSSNISGTN
+1695 
-1704 PSNKKPPVSKPSG
+1704 
-1717 GSSAGQATN
+1717 
-1726 KPSLSKGSTVTVKKT
+1726 
-1741 ATHFGSKSKGVRMDS
+1741 
-1756 FVPGSKFTVYQTSG
+1756 
-1770 DQVLIGLNGVY
+1770 
-1781 TGWIKKTD
+1781 
-1789 IVGYAKGTRK
+1789 
-1799 ATPGLHRIDEL
+1799 
-1810 GVETIFE
+1810 
-1817 SADGSRYKMFSGGEK
+1817 
-1832 VLNAKASN
+1832 
-1840 FLYDFANGGN
+1840 
-1850 DILIKLIKS
+1850 
-1859 LFDNNSLNNIST
+1859 
-1871 SNNYNEINMGD
+1871 
-1882 IIVRGNADKQTV
+1882 
-1894 SEIRRAQRESL
+1894 
-1905 TEMLKSFNNLNK
+1905 